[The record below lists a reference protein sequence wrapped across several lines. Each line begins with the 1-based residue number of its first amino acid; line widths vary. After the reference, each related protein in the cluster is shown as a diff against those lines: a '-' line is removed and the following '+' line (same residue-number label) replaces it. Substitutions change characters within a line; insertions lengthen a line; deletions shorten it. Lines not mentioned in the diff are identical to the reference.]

1 MIEPVIFVG
10 PPGTGKTTTL
20 LDTVDQEMINGIP
33 ADLIGFMTF
42 TKRGVEEAI
51 SRASERFSMP
61 RSRFRYF
68 NTLHAAAFRQLGLK
82 TEQVFT
88 GKRVQE
94 FGTEYGYELHGSLS
108 SDDGT
113 YTNFFGDDVVL
124 FLENYARITRQSVD
138 SVLIQNAFAIP
149 DYSRAQRIIREFRQ
163 FKYERNLLDFTDM
176 IEEFVKMED
185 PPHLE
190 VLIVDEAQDLSELQ
204 WEMVDQLAKHVKRMY
219 IAGDDDQT
227 IFTWAGASTRFISL
241 PGKAR
246 ILKQSHRVPITVHKL
261 ANRVI
266 SNIYNR
272 REKLWLPRQAEG
284 SHNTIEGISQ
294 LDPSSLNSDKTVMML
309 GRTVKSLR
317 HKFIPYCRQHG
328 ILYKYFEAN
337 SIKPSYA
344 RAISAWNYLQE
355 GRPVLVTDALKIYEL
370 LPGETGETKKKPGV
384 AYGNK
389 AKLRRLAEQREETV
403 TLHELKKDYGLL
415 VDGPWQQVFVE
426 IEKKDVDY
434 IEKVLSNGYTLSQT
448 PQIHISTIHRVK
460 GGQADTVILLSD
472 TAKAAEK
479 FGTGNRDEE
488 TRVFYTGITR
498 TYEDLIIVHPDKKY
512 HFERLFE

>member
-1 MIEPVIFVG
+1 MIEPIIFVG

-20 LDTVDQEMINGIP
+20 LDIVDQEMENDIP
-33 ADLIGFMTF
+33 PDLIGFMTF

-68 NTLHAAAFRQLGLK
+68 NTLHSAAFRQLGLH
-82 TEQVFT
+82 TDQVFT
-88 GKRVQE
+88 GKKVQE
-94 FGTEYGYELHGSLS
+94 FGYEYGYELHGSLS

-113 YTNFFGDDVVL
+113 YTNFYGDDVVL
-124 FLENYARITRQSVD
+124 FLENYARITRQSLD
-138 SVLIQNAFAIP
+138 DVLRQNAFAIP
-149 DYSRAQRIIREFRQ
+149 DYGRALRIIKEFRQ
-163 FKYERNLLDFTDM
+163 FKTENNLLDFTDM
-176 IEEFVKMED
+176 IEEFVKMDE

-204 WEMVDQLAKHVKRMY
+204 WAMVDLLAKSVKRMY

-246 ILKQSHRVPITVHKL
+246 VLEQSHRVPITVHQL

-266 SNIYNR
+266 SRISNR
-272 REKLWLPRQAEG
+272 REKLWYPRSAEG
-284 SHNTIEGISQ
+284 SHSTIEGISQ
-294 LDPSSLNSDKTVMML
+294 LDPSYLDSGRSVMML

-317 HKFIPYCRQHG
+317 HKFVPYCRANG
-328 ILYKYFEAN
+328 ILYRYFDAN

-355 GRPVLVTDALKIYEL
+355 GKEIPATDALKIYSL
-370 LPGETGETKKKPGV
+370 LPGETSKKKAGV

-389 AKLRRLAEQREETV
+389 AKLKRLAEQRDPPDI
-403 TLHELKKDYGLL
+403 TLQELKRDYGLL
-415 VDGPWQQVFVE
+415 VDGTWQQVFVE
-426 IEKKDVDY
+426 IEKRDVDY
-434 IEKVLSNGYTLSQT
+434 IEKVLSNGYSLSQT
-448 PQIHISTIHRVK
+448 PQVHISTIHRVK

-472 TAKAAEK
+472 TAKAAER

-498 TYEDLIIVHPDKKY
+498 TFEDLIVVHPDKKY

>member
-1 MIEPVIFVG
+1 MIEPIIFVG

-20 LDTVDQEMINGIP
+20 LDTVDQEMESGIP
-33 ADLIGFMTF
+33 PDLIGFMTF
-42 TKRGVEEAI
+42 TKRGVEEAV
-51 SRASERFSMP
+51 SRASERFSLP

-68 NTLHAAAFRQLGLK
+68 NTLHSAAFRQLGLS

-88 GKRVQE
+88 GKKIQE
-94 FGTEYGYELHGSLS
+94 FGEEYGYELHGSLS

-113 YTNFFGDDVVL
+113 YTNFYGDDVVL
-124 FLENYARITRQSVD
+124 FLENFARITRQPLD
-138 SVLIQNAFAIP
+138 AVLLQNAFAIP
-149 DYSRAQRIIREFRQ
+149 DYGRAQRIIREFRQ
-163 FKYERNLLDFTDM
+163 FKTERNLLDFTDM
-176 IEEFVKMED
+176 IEEFVKMDE
-185 PPHLE
+185 PPLLE

-204 WEMVDQLAKHVKRMY
+204 WEMVDLLAKSVKRMY

-246 ILKQSHRVPITVHKL
+246 VLEQSHRVPVTVHRL
-261 ANRVI
+261 ANRLI
-266 SNIYNR
+266 SKIDNR
-272 REKLWLPRQAEG
+272 REKLWLPRQAKG
-284 SHNTIEGISQ
+284 SHSTIEGISQ
-294 LDPSSLNSDKTVMML
+294 LDPTSLDSGKSVMML

-317 HKFIPYCRQHG
+317 HKFIPYCRANG
-328 ILYKYFEAN
+328 ILYRYFDAN

-355 GRPVLVTDALKIYEL
+355 GREIPVTEALKIYDL
-370 LPGETGETKKKPGV
+370 LPGETSKKKPGI

-389 AKLRRLAEQREETV
+389 AKLKRLAEQMDV
-403 TLHELKKDYGLL
+403 PPVNLQDLKKDYGLL
-415 VDGPWQQVFVE
+415 VDGTWQQIFVE
-426 IEKKDVDY
+426 IEKRDVDY
-434 IEKVLSNGYTLSQT
+434 IEKVLNNGYLLSQT
-448 PQIHISTIHRVK
+448 PQVHISTIHRVK

-498 TYEDLIIVHPDKKY
+498 TFEDLIVVYPDKKY

>member
-20 LDTVDQEMINGIP
+20 LDTVDQEMESGIP
-33 ADLIGFMTF
+33 PDLIGFMTF
-42 TKRGVEEAI
+42 TKRGVEEAVT
-51 SRASERFSMP
+51 RASERFHLP
-61 RSRFRYF
+61 RGRFKYF
-68 NTLHAAAFRQLGLK
+68 NTLHSAAFRQLGLR
-82 TEQVFT
+82 TDQVFT
-88 GKRVQE
+88 GKKIKE
-94 FGTEYGYELHGSLS
+94 FGEQYGYELHGSLS

-124 FLENYARITRQSVD
+124 FLENYARITRQSLD
-138 SVLIQNAFAIP
+138 SVLTQNAFAIP
-149 DYSRAQRIIREFRQ
+149 DYQRAQLIIKQFRQ
-163 FKYERNLLDFTDM
+163 FKYKQNLMDFTDM
-176 IEEFVKMED
+176 IEEFIKMED

-204 WEMVDQLAKHVKRMY
+204 WMMVDQLAKFVKRMY

-246 ILKQSHRVPITVHKL
+246 VLHQSYRVPITVHKL

-266 SNIYNR
+266 SKVDNR

-284 SHNTIEGISQ
+284 SHSVIEGISQ
-294 LDPSSLNSDKTVMML
+294 LDPSSLNSEQSVMML

-317 HKFIPYCRQHG
+317 RKFIPYCRANG
-328 ILYKYFEAN
+328 ILYRYFDAN
-337 SIKPSYA
+337 SIKPTFA
-344 RAISAWNYLQE
+344 RAISAWNNLQE
-355 GRPVLVTDALKIYEL
+355 GMSIPATDALKIYEL
-370 LPGETGETKKKPGV
+370 LPGETSKKKPGV

-389 AKLRRLAEQREETV
+389 ARLKRLADQRDAPDI
-403 TLHELKKDYGLL
+403 TLQELKKDYGLL
-415 VDGPWQQVFVE
+415 VDGTWQQIFVE
-426 IEKKDVDY
+426 IEKRDVEY
-434 IEKVLSNGYTLSQT
+434 IEKVLSNGYSLHQT

-460 GGQADTVILLSD
+460 GGQADKVILLSD

-498 TYEDLIIVHPDKKY
+498 TFEDLVVVHPDKKY